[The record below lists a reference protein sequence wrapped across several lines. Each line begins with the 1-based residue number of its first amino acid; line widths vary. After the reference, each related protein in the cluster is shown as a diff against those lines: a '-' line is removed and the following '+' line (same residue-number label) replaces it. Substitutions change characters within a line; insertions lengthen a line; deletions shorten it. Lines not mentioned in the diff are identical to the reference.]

1 MLRVLLEY
9 LSLELNFVPDGI
21 LESKFNISIFF
32 PRFNLICVVYCNTPR
47 FSHELDITKD
57 KHHNTIDHFIDHH
70 DNFGSQN
77 HWWPMKSWHTSLTQY
92 TNLHK
97 HTYINYIYTYIDTYI
112 DILHMYIHIIW
123 IINAK
128 VVTIKLMDLA
138 TKLVSKVC
146 PQSLYQKS
154 MSRLKCV
161 SILKMLR
168 KVAPWPNKHFHMKWK
183 MTLFMSTHTVSLH
196 YVPHQCT
203 KIMSPCSLNSLCNHI
218 TSKT

>member
-112 DILHMYIHIIW
+112 GFSSLFLLSHARPHARARDPNFEEYPCIHTYICMYRDWFAETSRQTRAKSPSLFVGDFSFFLSII
-123 IINAK
+123 
-128 VVTIKLMDLA
+128 D
-138 TKLVSKVC
+138 
-146 PQSLYQKS
+146 
-154 MSRLKCV
+154 
-161 SILKMLR
+161 
-168 KVAPWPNKHFHMKWK
+168 
-183 MTLFMSTHTVSLH
+183 
-196 YVPHQCT
+196 
-203 KIMSPCSLNSLCNHI
+203 
-218 TSKT
+218 